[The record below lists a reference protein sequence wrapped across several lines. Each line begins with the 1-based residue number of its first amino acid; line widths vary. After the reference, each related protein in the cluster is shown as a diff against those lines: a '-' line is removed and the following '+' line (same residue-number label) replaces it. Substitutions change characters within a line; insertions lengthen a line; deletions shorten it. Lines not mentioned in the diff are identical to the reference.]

1 MNLDE
6 QNGKLDL
13 DRVVFIGRSFEEYM
27 KIFSLSLE
35 EVQGKKI
42 LDCPSGACSFT
53 AIANQLGVD
62 VTACDLAYYHEAEN
76 LRHKGIEDIEHA
88 MEHVESVKDNY
99 VRDYFE
105 DIEALKLERL
115 NALNH
120 CYGDMIKF
128 TNRYVPVVLPVLPF
142 KDEEFDLILS
152 AHLLFTY
159 ADRLN
164 YNFHESTINELL
176 RVSKEELRIFPLVDV
191 EGKRYVHLDEIK
203 KYLQGKGYT
212 TEEVEVPYEFQRNA
226 NSMLIVKKGK

>member
-1 MNLDE
+1 MNIDE

-27 KIFSLSLE
+27 NIFSLSLE
-35 EVQGKKI
+35 QMQGKKI

-53 AIANQLGVD
+53 AIANQFGVD
-62 VTACDLAYYHEAEN
+62 VTACDLAYYHEAED

-88 MEHVESVKDNY
+88 MEHVESVKGNY
-99 VRDYFE
+99 MWNYFK
-105 DIEALKLERL
+105 DIEALRLERL
-115 NALNH
+115 KALNH

-128 TNRYVPVVLPVLPF
+128 PSRYVPVTLPVLPF

-159 ADRLN
+159 ADRLD
-164 YNFHESTINELL
+164 YNFHVSTINELL
-176 RVSKEELRIFPLVDV
+176 RVSKGELRIFPLVDV
-191 EGKRYVHLDEIK
+191 KGKRYEYLDEMK

-212 TEEVEVPYEFQRNA
+212 AEEVKVPYEFQRNA
-226 NSMLIVKKGK
+226 NSMLIVKKE